1 VVPLCK
7 AFWKALLFPIHNL
20 RGTTRAIEGLYGF

>member
-1 VVPLCK
+1 LGR
-7 AFWKALLFPIHNL
+7 AFWKAALLPIHNL